1 MKKTLFLNPHFR
13 NITNATSEF
22 SLYSTERNTEEQ
34 GDTPQ
39 PLAAYLMNAFEGL
52 VFVNFFL
59 LFSNQL

>member
-1 MKKTLFLNPHFR
+1 MNPHFR
-13 NITNATSEF
+13 NITNATSEL

-52 VFVNFFL
+52 VFVHIYSDHFFMNFENHF
-59 LFSNQL
+59 